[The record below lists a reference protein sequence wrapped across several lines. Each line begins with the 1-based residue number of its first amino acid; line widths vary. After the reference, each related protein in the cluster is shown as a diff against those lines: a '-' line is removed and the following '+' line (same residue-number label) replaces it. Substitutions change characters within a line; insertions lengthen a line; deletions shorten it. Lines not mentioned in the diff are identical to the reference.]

1 MGEDDK
7 MSDIDRKKAEVRAR
21 LEAQAAGKKA
31 KKGFMTPERKKK
43 LRLLLRKKAT
53 EELKKEQEMKAA
65 ERRKV
70 IDERCGK
77 PKSLEGASEDALV
90 KLCEAYYEKVNQLEG
105 EKYDMEKEVELKD
118 YRINELNIAVNDL
131 RGKFIKPT
139 LKKVSKYE
147 NKFAKLQKKASE
159 FSIRTQLKTVKKKE
173 FAMDEGEAEKKKPG
187 WALGAKDGE
196 GVARSGS
203 EGGGL
208 NSGVEEEEPN
218 IPEVEGSPLENV
230 EEPAAENVEEPAAV
244 ANDEE
249 VEPPAQPDVDKE
261 VSEEEVGEMADV
273 AA

>member
-1 MGEDDK
+1 MGPLEDSATMGDDEK
-7 MSDIDRKKAEVRAR
+7 QAEIDRKKAEVRAR

-77 PKSLEGASEDALV
+77 PKSLEGASEDELRQI
-90 KLCEAYYEKVNQLEG
+90 CQEYYNTMWKVES
-105 EKYDMEKEVELKD
+105 EKYDEEFELMKKD
-118 YRINELNIAVNDL
+118 FEINELNIAVNDL

-147 NKFAKLQKKASE
+147 NKFAKLQKKAAE
-159 FSIRTQLKTVKKKE
+159 FNFRNQLKTVKKKE
-173 FAMDEGEAEKKKPG
+173 FTMDEEEAEGEKKKPG

-208 NSGVEEEEPN
+208 NSGVEE
-218 IPEVEGSPLENV
+218 
-230 EEPAAENVEEPAAV
+230 
-244 ANDEE
+244 
-249 VEPPAQPDVDKE
+249 
-261 VSEEEVGEMADV
+261 VGEMADV

>member
-1 MGEDDK
+1 
-7 MSDIDRKKAEVRAR
+7 
-21 LEAQAAGKKA
+21 
-31 KKGFMTPERKKK
+31 
-43 LRLLLRKKAT
+43 
-53 EELKKEQEMKAA
+53 MKAA

-77 PKSLEGASEDALV
+77 PKSLDGASEEELRQI
-90 KLCEAYYEKVNQLEG
+90 CQEYYNTMWKVES
-105 EKYDMEKEVELKD
+105 EKYDEEFELMKKD
-118 YRINELNIAVNDL
+118 FEINELNIAVNAL

-218 IPEVEGSPLENV
+218 IPEVEGSPLENM

-249 VEPPAQPDVDKE
+249 VEPPAQPAAVAND
-261 VSEEEVGEMADV
+261 EE
-273 AA
+273 

>member
-1 MGEDDK
+1 MGSMGEDDK

-53 EELKKEQEMKAA
+53 EEPKKEQEMKAA
-65 ERRKV
+65 ERRKE

-77 PKSLEGASEDALV
+77 PKSLDGASEDALV

-139 LKKVSKYE
+139 LK
-147 NKFAKLQKKASE
+147 N
-159 FSIRTQLKTVKKKE
+159 VKKKE
-173 FAMDEGEAEKKKPG
+173 FAMDEGEAEGDKKKPG

-196 GVARSGS
+196 GVAKSGS

-208 NSGVEEEEPN
+208 NQDVEEEE
-218 IPEVEGSPLENV
+218 
-230 EEPAAENVEEPAAV
+230 
-244 ANDEE
+244 ANDGEVQAGQGADD
-249 VEPPAQPDVDKE
+249 VEPPEAAADDDVEPPPPDAEEVDKDA
-261 VSEEEVGEMADV
+261 VEEEVGEMADV